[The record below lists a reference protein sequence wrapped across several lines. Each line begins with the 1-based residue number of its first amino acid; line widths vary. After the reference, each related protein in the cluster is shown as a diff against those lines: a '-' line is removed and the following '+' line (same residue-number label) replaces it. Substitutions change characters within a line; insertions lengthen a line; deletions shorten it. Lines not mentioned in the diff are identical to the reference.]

1 MPEIT
6 LHAETGRP
14 LGSRSANRLRSSGKI
29 PGVLYGH
36 GTDPLPIAV
45 DARSL
50 RSALSGDAGLNALL
64 SLDLDGG
71 ASQLAMAKD
80 IQRHPT
86 RGTVS
91 HVDFILVNRDEVI
104 TADVPVLLVGDA
116 AAVHR
121 GDGVVEQSLFSLTV
135 HAKPGDLPNQIE
147 VDVSDMEIGDAIR
160 VDDLDLPAGVHTDQ
174 DGETAIAVAQ
184 PPQAAEGAAE
194 GEEGAEGVELGEGV
208 APGAAAEAGQQSGA
222 EPPARAGDSDA
233 GDSSPDAG

>member
-14 LGSRSANRLRSSGKI
+14 LGSRSANRLRASGKI

-50 RSALSGDAGLNALL
+50 RSALSGEAGLNALL

-104 TADVPVLLVGDA
+104 TADVPILLVGDA
-116 AAVHR
+116 PAVHR
-121 GDGVVEQSLFSLTV
+121 GDGVIEQSLFSLTV

-147 VDVSDMEIGDAIR
+147 VDTSDMEIGDAIR
-160 VDDLDLPAGVHTDQ
+160 VDDLDLPTGVHTDQ
-174 DGETAIAVAQ
+174 DPETAIVVAQ
-184 PPQAAEGAAE
+184 PPMAAEPVEGAEAAE
-194 GEEGAEGVELGEGV
+194 GEAAEGGT
-208 APGAAAEAGQQSGA
+208 AEAVEGEA
-222 EPPARAGDSDA
+222 AGDQPGDAAGGDDA
-233 GDSSPDAG
+233 GNGSPDAG